1 MKQPSY
7 LTVLERLFDK
17 AKSKD
22 EFEFAFTLMRFQGI
36 QDAGWDALKEADY
49 LYQDVVGLLQSPIKS
64 ETQARLALL
73 LYAHITE
80 IDAIHLVIHNML
92 RVVAGE
98 RYSVSP
104 FQSLVRRRKNS
115 VLDSIPPSSKAKIK
129 FIRDYAATL
138 GEDEIIVILDEV
150 YNEALRNAF
159 FHSDYILYNN
169 ELRSHHSWFN
179 HGNNTRSQVMSG
191 KELQD
196 QLNAAINF
204 FQAFM
209 RIYIRSIRS
218 YKTDKK
224 ITGRFGHNDAVVPMM
239 LLADKK
245 YGLYGVKSID

>member
-138 GEDEIIVILDEV
+138 GEDEIIVILDG
-150 YNEALRNAF
+150 
-159 FHSDYILYNN
+159 I
-169 ELRSHHSWFN
+169 
-179 HGNNTRSQVMSG
+179 
-191 KELQD
+191 
-196 QLNAAINF
+196 
-204 FQAFM
+204 
-209 RIYIRSIRS
+209 
-218 YKTDKK
+218 
-224 ITGRFGHNDAVVPMM
+224 
-239 LLADKK
+239 
-245 YGLYGVKSID
+245 